1 MHWIDPDH
9 LPETTGTVDQFL
21 VNKHGEADGFLLTDG
36 GEVHVPPHLSPA
48 LLRNV
53 RPGSKVKIRGVRPRG
68 VDMIAAVAID
78 TAKGRILDEGPHA
91 REEDDAFED
100 AKHAPMSLQGIVKQ
114 AIHGPKGETRG
125 AVLEDGRIIRLPPH
139 EAERFADL
147 LKTGKEIAAR
157 GDGAMTSFG
166 TVVEAREI
174 GASEKTLQAIEDKK
188 HGPKHGPKH
197 HGPKHH
203 GPKHHEKHGGPK
215 HHEKKHS
222 PKHHELTHPE

>member
-48 LLRNV
+48 LLRDV
-53 RPGSKVKIRGVRPRG
+53 RPGSQVKIRGVRPRG
-68 VDMIAAVAID
+68 IAMVAAVAID
-78 TAKGRILDEGPHA
+78 TARGRILDEGPHA
-91 REEDDAFED
+91 REHDDAFEK
-100 AKHAPMSLQGIVKQ
+100 AKHGPMSVQGIVKQ

-139 EAERFADL
+139 EAARFADL
-147 LKTGKEIAAR
+147 LQKGATVAAK
-157 GDGAMTSFG
+157 GEGAKTSFG

-174 GASEKTLQAIEDKK
+174 GATETTMKAVEDKK
-188 HGPKHGPKH
+188 HAPKH
-197 HGPKHH
+197 
-203 GPKHHEKHGGPK
+203 GPK
-215 HHEKKHS
+215 HHEKKHG
-222 PKHHELTHPE
+222 PKHHGARA